1 MACKFGFYC
10 HGSLLSSPRH
20 KFCFGNGN
28 IKDVKN
34 ADSTVHM
41 YVVSICKVRFMFAFN
56 SHDSVKS
63 FLDIFFHCC
72 CECDYWQ

>member
-1 MACKFGFYC
+1 MNLVSSFQIMASCKFGFYC

-28 IKDVKN
+28 IKDVRN

-41 YVVSICKVRFMFAFN
+41 YVVAICKL
-56 SHDSVKS
+56 DSCLHSTAMAV
-63 FLDIFFHCC
+63 
-72 CECDYWQ
+72 